1 MATRN
6 SKMHIRLVA
15 AIAAAMAVFIAACSN
30 SGAATLDEYVAWCA
44 EFRTNNEI
52 SEIGSQIS
60 EIGSNTWGDYTSALE
75 NLLGEVRSIDPPQEV
90 AEYHAGFIAAIQ
102 ALLAVAQQEDEN
114 EISNPFALL
123 GAGLLLVGIVEEAEQ
138 SLSPST
144 RAALEE
150 GGCLDPGDGDD
161 TSTNDGGGQVD
172 RSEIAAIGDRITVER
187 SRSEDRFEMIVR
199 GRPRRIGDVYSVPVT
214 VVAISDEWTYE
225 DNAWTDEQIELVS
238 EPDAN
243 GRIYKLIETTQFWD
257 RPVGSLEGVILVIG
271 GKHDGAL
278 YFPAGDA
285 PPGTQFVELRYPV
298 GDTRRVVDLSR

>member
-102 ALLAVAQQEDEN
+102 ALLAVAQQEDEK

-150 GGCLDPGDGDD
+150 GGCLDPEDGGDS
-161 TSTNDGGGQVD
+161 STNDSSGQVD
-172 RSEIAAIGDRITVER
+172 RSEIATIGDRITVER
-187 SRSEDRFEMIVR
+187 SQSEDRFEMIVR
-199 GRPRRIGDVYSVPVT
+199 SEPQRVGDSYRVHVT
-214 VVAISDEWTYE
+214 VFAVTDEWSY
-225 DNAWTDEQIELVS
+225 DGSSWTTDQIELVS
-238 EPDAN
+238 APDEN
-243 GRIYKLIETTQFWD
+243 GRIYKLTETTSFWD
-257 RPVGSLEGVILVIG
+257 RPDDSLEGVILVIG
-271 GKHDGAL
+271 GTHDGAL

-285 PPGTQFVELRYPV
+285 PPETQFVELRYPA
-298 GDTRRVVDLSR
+298 GGTRRVVDLSR